1 MFPLVPV
8 QTMFDKITFLHV
20 GPESQI
26 RLVIAIWIKLET
38 DRVQIPLVGPG
49 RIVVKYD
56 TARRDDIFQGPDSIQ
71 RGNTC

>member
-8 QTMFDKITFLHV
+8 QTVFDVITFLHV

-26 RLVIAIWIKLET
+26 CLVIAIWIELET

-56 TARRDDIFQGPDSIQ
+56 AARRDDIFQGPDSI
-71 RGNTC
+71 